1 MAFVQRYIS
10 INWSASGGGAFA
22 ILPLPSP
29 FGSTIHD
36 IPPKL
41 PDIIPLARTHTA
53 AVLDTAW
60 SPANDTLV
68 ASASEDGSSLL
79 WKVPD
84 SLFDGWTLD
93 GWEPQDLEPV
103 ARVDVSPKKVG
114 QVLWHPTA
122 ANVLATASGEYLVKL
137 WDLADTS
144 RPRSTLNGHG
154 DTIQS
159 IAFNSTGTILATTCR
174 DKKLRLFDPRTG
186 ADPVRVTEGH
196 GGIKGTRVVWMGE
209 HDRIATTGFSKMSDR
224 QVSLWETGG
233 LGNVKTTTIDQ
244 SAGVIMP
251 FWSDNGILFLGM
263 FASFAVFFMFTDR
276 FHDSWQGVC
285 HLLWMSGLLLTRR
298 STRDGNIRYYEYESD
313 SLYSLAEHST
323 SNPQRGMCFLPRR
336 GLEVSECEI
345 ARAFKVT
352 SGGVEP
358 IAFIVPRR
366 VSCVRRHAHE
376 ADVFHPSQAD
386 SFQSDIY
393 PPAPSSEPSLT
404 AAEFFAGKTAPL
416 NLVSLENGAIFA
428 GNDAPPA
435 PAVVSVPPPAPAPAP
450 APLPEPTFTPAV
462 TKPATTTP
470 VRADSHFADTA
481 IVDSAGENV
490 RPCRLNVDG
499 WPAHYPQRN
508 AGLEEEVDR
517 LSGELREARQKI
529 RNLELQV
536 EGLKANARK
545 AAQTLMEG

>member
-1 MAFVQRYIS
+1 MSRFVRASKYRHVFGQAAKKEHSYDNVKVSSSAWDTNLVAASASYIS

-22 ILPLPSP
+22 VLPLPSP
-29 FGSTIHD
+29 FGSSTHD
-36 IPPKL
+36 VPSKL
-41 PDIIPLARTHTA
+41 PDIVPLARTHTA

-68 ASASEDGSSLL
+68 ASASEDGTSLL

-84 SLFDGWTLD
+84 HLFDGWSSD
-93 GWEPQDLEPV
+93 AWEPQDLEPV

-122 ANVLATASGEYLVKL
+122 ANVLATASGEHLVKL
-137 WDLADTS
+137 WDLADPS

-159 IAFNSTGTILATTCR
+159 FAFNLTGTILATTCR

-196 GGIKGTRVVWMGE
+196 GGIKGTRVIWMGE

-224 QVSLWETGG
+224 QLSVWETGG
-233 LGNVKTTTIDQ
+233 LANVKTTTIDQ

-251 FWSDNGILFLGM
+251 FWSDNGILFLAGK
-263 FASFAVFFMFTDR
+263 
-276 FHDSWQGVC
+276 G
-285 HLLWMSGLLLTRR
+285 
-298 STRDGNIRYYEYESD
+298 DGNIRYYEYESD

-336 GLEVSECEI
+336 ALEVSECEI

-352 SGGVEP
+352 SNGVEP

-366 VSCVRRHAHE
+366 
-376 ADVFHPSQAD
+376 AD

-404 AAEFFAGKTAPL
+404 AAEFFSGKTAPL
-416 NLVSLENGAIFA
+416 NLISLENGAVFA
-428 GNDAPPA
+428 GSDTPPA
-435 PAVVSVPPPAPAPAP
+435 PAAISVPPPAPAPAP
-450 APLPEPTFTPAV
+450 IPAFAPLSEPTFVPTVTKTTTIPAV
-462 TKPATTTP
+462 RAESVPASTP
-470 VRADSHFADTA
+470 L
-481 IVDSAGENV
+481 VDSPDNHGNPE
-490 RPCRLNVDG
+490 
-499 WPAHYPQRN
+499 
-508 AGLEEEVDR
+508 LEEEVER
-517 LSGELREARQKI
+517 LNGELREARQKI
-529 RNLELQV
+529 RNLELHV

>member
-1 MAFVQRYIS
+1 
-10 INWSASGGGAFA
+10 
-22 ILPLPSP
+22 
-29 FGSTIHD
+29 
-36 IPPKL
+36 
-41 PDIIPLARTHTA
+41 
-53 AVLDTAW
+53 VLDTAW
-60 SPANDTLV
+60 SPAIDALV
-68 ASASEDGSSLL
+68 ASASEDGTSLL
-79 WKVPD
+79 WKVTD
-84 SLFDGWTLD
+84 SLFDGWTSD
-93 GWEPQDLEPV
+93 AWEPYDLEPV
-103 ARVDVSPKKVG
+103 ARVEVSPKKVG

-122 ANVLATASGEYLVKL
+122 ANVLATASGEHLVKL
-137 WDLADTS
+137 WDLADPS

-159 IAFNSTGTILATTCR
+159 LAFNATGTILATTCR

-186 ADPVRVTEGH
+186 ADPVRVTDGH

-209 HDRIATTGFSKMSDR
+209 QDRVATTGFSKMSDR
-224 QVSLWETGG
+224 QVGIWETGG
-233 LGNVKTTTIDQ
+233 LGNVKTLTIDQ

-251 FWSDNGILFLGM
+251 FWSDNGILFLAGK
-263 FASFAVFFMFTDR
+263 
-276 FHDSWQGVC
+276 G
-285 HLLWMSGLLLTRR
+285 
-298 STRDGNIRYYEYESD
+298 DGNIRYYEYESD

-336 GLEVSECEI
+336 ALEVSECEI

-366 VSCVRRHAHE
+366 
-376 ADVFHPSQAD
+376 AD

-416 NLVSLENGAIFA
+416 NLVSLENGTVFA
-428 GNDAPPA
+428 GNDAPPPPAAVSLPSPA
-435 PAVVSVPPPAPAPAP
+435 PAVLTPAPI
-450 APLPEPTFTPAV
+450 PETTFTPDV
-462 TKPATTTP
+462 TKSTAIPSRAHSLPAN
-470 VRADSHFADTA
+470 TA
-481 IVDSAGENV
+481 IVDPPGDN
-490 RPCRLNVDG
+490 
-499 WPAHYPQRN
+499 RN
-508 AGLEEEVDR
+508 AGLEEENDR
-517 LSGELREARQKI
+517 LNEELREARQKI